1 MPIPKCINIEF
12 FHSHHSHIQLPSPIP
27 SQPSRLLRIHLIL
40 RLHPRPPFHRLK
52 RWLPTIQLGSANLP
66 FLPGAPSFK
75 LMTHANR
82 LVAAESLAHVNH
94 AAFALAKA
102 ALELLALCGEGLEE
116 GRREAFEGRV
126 AGDEDAL
133 RILQA
138 LG

>member
-1 MPIPKCINIEF
+1 MPRYADPEMHQCRVVP
-12 FHSHHSHIQLPSPIP
+12 LPSLIP
-27 SQPSRLLRIHLIL
+27 SQSSCLLWIHLTL
-40 RLHPRPPFHRLK
+40 RLYPRSPLHRLK
-52 RWLPTIQLGSANLP
+52 RRLPTIQLGSANLP

-94 AAFALAKA
+94 AALALAKA
-102 ALELLALCGEGLEE
+102 ALELLTLGGEGLEE

-126 AGDEDAL
+126 AGDEDAV
-133 RILQA
+133 RILQT

>member
-1 MPIPKCINIEF
+1 
-12 FHSHHSHIQLPSPIP
+12 
-27 SQPSRLLRIHLIL
+27 
-40 RLHPRPPFHRLK
+40 
-52 RWLPTIQLGSANLP
+52 
-66 FLPGAPSFK
+66 
-75 LMTHANR
+75 MTHANR

-116 GRREAFEGRV
+116 GRREAFEGGV
-126 AGDEDAL
+126 AGNEDAV